1 MKSDL
6 ELWQL
11 TSKWLVACGNKISN
25 RFIKEQLT
33 THPDYPAMTSIV
45 DFLEQGNFAYS
56 AVISDINHLNN
67 FKYPLLAHFKETG
80 REYFSIIKSS
90 DEFLNNENNKWSGIV
105 LFPGS
110 DTKWENED
118 NNQYLKLEF
127 RNKVFQSFLLILSI
141 TFIIYASIRFNNSLN
156 VLLYGLGSVLGIYIS
171 YLLIKIELGYQ
182 GLFLKKVC
190 GAVKEGGCEKVLKSK
205 YAVEVFGLSPADFS
219 ILYFLSQFLIFSLTG
234 LNINYINS
242 IYVISLFGIIIS
254 FWSVFTQIYKI
265 KQYCF
270 LCLNI
275 AFILFLQSIIS
286 FNILRNNSEILLI
299 SKSEYLKGT
308 VLFIFFLFIFISI
321 YKPVKNLIN
330 LKNKISYKLIE
341 LNKWKYD
348 VEIFLHELSK
358 MPVVDTTI
366 WEKDLIFGNHDS
378 SILITVACNPYCN
391 PCSIMHEKI
400 NKVLEKHKEKI
411 KVQIRFLFD
420 INNLNDPKTIAV
432 NKIIQKSIESDDVSI
447 IHELLNDWF
456 DLMDIE
462 LWNKKWNPDNNI
474 NTNDRLLLHSKWM
487 QEASILHTP
496 TLFING
502 KKIPNRYTIEDV
514 EILIPNLFEYKF

>member
-1 MKSDL
+1 MKFDL

-11 TSKWLVACGNKISN
+11 TYKWLNECGNKISK

-33 THPDYPAMTSIV
+33 THPDYPAMISIV
-45 DFLEQGNFAYS
+45 DFLEQGQFAYS
-56 AVISDINHLNN
+56 AVKSDINHLNN

-80 REYFSIIKSS
+80 REYFSIIKSP
-90 DEFLNNENNKWSGIV
+90 DEFLNNKNNKWTGIV
-105 LFPGS
+105 LFPS
-110 DTKWENED
+110 ADSKWKNEN
-118 NNQYLKLEF
+118 NNQYIKSEF
-127 RNKVFQSFLLILSI
+127 RNKVFQSFLFLLSI
-141 TFIIYASIRFNNSLN
+141 TLIFYTSISYGNSLN
-156 VLLYGLGSVLGIYIS
+156 VLLYGLGSILGISIS

-182 GLFLKKVC
+182 SMFLKKVC
-190 GAVKEGGCEKVLKSK
+190 GVVKEGGCEKVLKSK
-205 YAVEVFGLSPADFS
+205 YAVKIFGLTPADFS
-219 ILYFLSQFLIFSLTG
+219 IIYFSSQFLIFSLSN

-254 FWSVFTQIYKI
+254 FWSVFTQLYKI

-275 AFILFLQSIIS
+275 AFILLLQSIIS
-286 FNILRNNSEILLI
+286 FNILRNNSDIFLTY
-299 SKSEYLKGT
+299 KSEYFKGII
-308 VLFIFFLFIFISI
+308 LFFFFLLIFISI

-330 LKNKISYKLIE
+330 LKNKLNYVSLE

-348 VEIFLHELSK
+348 VDIFLHELSK

-366 WEKDLIFGNHDS
+366 WDKDLIFGNQDS

-400 NKVLEKHKEKI
+400 NKIIEKHKEKI

-432 NKIIQKSIESDDVSI
+432 NKILQKSFEIDDLSK

-456 DLMDIE
+456 ELMDIE
-462 LWNKKWNPDNNI
+462 LWNKKWSPSDSI
-474 NTNDRLLLHSKWM
+474 KTNDRLLLHSEWM
-487 QEASILHTP
+487 EGASILHTP

-514 EILIPNLFEYKF
+514 EILIPDLCENKF